1 MKKGR
6 DQDVIRGILDRVSK
20 ASRPAEK
27 AWRAAVKRGTP
38 EEIVGGARGY
48 KTYTQRQGTDP
59 KFVCMAVTFLN
70 QDRWLEHAESSNLR
84 MEDVI

>member
-1 MKKGR
+1 MSFEEFWKEYPR
-6 DQDVIRGILDRVSK
+6 RAPHANPR
-20 ASRPAEK
+20 RPAEK